1 MIQHDL
7 LLTIV
12 ATIVLGVAAQVIAEK
27 KQIPSIIFLL
37 AFGIVAGPDV
47 FGVVQ
52 PALLGDGLFEFT
64 ALAVA
69 IILFEGGLT
78 LEIRNVRH
86 VSRSVFNLITVGA
99 LVTWAGAAFFSWLVL
114 GIPATTAVL
123 FGSLVIVT
131 GPTVIGPLLRTVKVN
146 RALQTILRWEGILI
160 DPVGA
165 IIAVLVLG
173 FILSEE
179 STLVGTL
186 AGFLGRILIGVV
198 LGLAGGA
205 LMTRLMRLNLSE
217 TLNNLVVFAFVFLT
231 FGISELVIRE
241 SGIMSVT
248 IAGIVLGNL
257 GVPNLGNIR
266 GFKEK
271 LTVLL
276 VSSLFVVLAAN
287 LRLADVA
294 SLGFGGVLVVLALM
308 FIVRPLNVWASVREP
323 SVTLN
328 EKIFLGLIAPR
339 GIVAAAVASL
349 FSFTLQEHGIG
360 DATLISSLTFLTI
373 GMTVFIQ
380 GIWAAP
386 LARLLDVRKSGNEG
400 VLFLGGNGLTVA
412 LARALGAA
420 GIPAAIMDSNQSNL
434 QWAGNNG
441 LTTFRGDVLEPESW
455 DNPEFGK
462 YGSFLAATTNNELNS
477 LACLAAA
484 DHFEKDRVFQ
494 IRNIRRG
501 GEQKFPLSMV
511 KGNQRYDCALDVNA
525 LSEKLVEGS
534 VLLVSVPG
542 GTTPGEGLTPVLGVS
557 GGAVLFTTDP
567 EALAGAT
574 GVLALDGRTGVE
586 H

>member
-1 MIQHDL
+1 MIQHDMMV
-7 LLTIV
+7 TIV

-27 KQIPSIIFLL
+27 QRIPSIIFLL

-47 FGVVQ
+47 FNVVQ
-52 PALLGDGLFEFT
+52 PGLLGEGLFEFT

-99 LVTWAGAAFFSWLVL
+99 LVTWAGAALSAWLILDVS
-114 GIPATTAVL
+114 PRTAIL

-146 RALQTILRWEGILI
+146 RSIRTILRWEGILI

-165 IIAVLVLG
+165 IIAVLVFE
-173 FILSEE
+173 FILSAEP
-179 STLVGTL
+179 TLVGTL
-186 AGFLGRILIGVV
+186 AGFIGRIMIGVL
-198 LGLAGGA
+198 LGLAGGWA
-205 LMTRLMRLNLSE
+205 LTRLMRLNLGE

-231 FGISELVIRE
+231 FGLSELVIRE

-276 VSSLFVVLAAN
+276 VSCLFVVLAAN

-294 SLGFGGVLVVLALM
+294 SMGFRGVLVVLVLM
-308 FIVRPLNVWASVREP
+308 LIVRPLNIWSSVREK

-328 EKIFLGLIAPR
+328 EKVFLGLIAPR

-349 FSFTLQEHGIG
+349 FSFTMVKHGLG
-360 DATLISSLTFLTI
+360 DSTLISSLTFLTI
-373 GMTVFIQ
+373 GMTVFVQ
-380 GIWAAP
+380 GIWAGP
-386 LARLLDVRKSGNEG
+386 LSRLLNVRKTGTSG
-400 VLFLGGNGLTVA
+400 VLILGGNGLTVELAGA
-412 LARALGAA
+412 LTAA
-420 GIPAAIMDSNQSNL
+420 NIPAAIMDSNPGNL
-434 QWAGNNG
+434 FPAENKGIP
-441 LTTFRGDVLEPESW
+441 TFRGDALDPETW
-455 DNPEFGK
+455 DNPEFGR
-462 YGSFLAATTNNELNS
+462 YGAFLAATTNNELNS
-477 LACLAAA
+477 LACLAASEQF
-484 DHFEKDRVFQ
+484 DREKVFQ
-494 IRNIRRG
+494 VRNARRG
-501 GEQKFPLSMV
+501 GDQKFSLSMIR
-511 KGNQRYDCALDVNA
+511 GNEHYDCALDIAHV
-525 LSEKLVEGS
+525 SDVMVEGKAR
-534 VLLVSVPG
+534 LVSVG
-542 GTTPGEGLTPVLGVS
+542 GDALGREGLMPILGLQDREVLFSTDREVLG
-557 GGAVLFTTDP
+557 
-567 EALAGAT
+567 GAT
-574 GVLALDGRTGVE
+574 SVLAIDGDHGGG